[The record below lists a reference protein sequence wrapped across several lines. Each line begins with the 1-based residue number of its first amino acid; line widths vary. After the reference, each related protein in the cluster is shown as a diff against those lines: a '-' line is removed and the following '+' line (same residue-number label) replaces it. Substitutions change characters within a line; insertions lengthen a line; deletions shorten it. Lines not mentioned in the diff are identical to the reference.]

1 MGASDGTTRR
11 LAGRTALVTGASRG
25 IGRAVTEALV
35 HEGAIVWM
43 LARGGDALAKL
54 ADTLGP
60 LARPIAGDVA
70 DAPSLM
76 RALATI
82 TAPGHAAPD
91 LLVNNAGIF
100 PMGSV
105 ESVSPDAF
113 AAALAANLAAP
124 YRLVHALLPG
134 MRAAG
139 RGDLVTIGSTSDRQ
153 IYPGNAAYAPT
164 KFGVRAL
171 HHTVREETR
180 GSGVRCILV
189 SPAATDTPLWDPID
203 PDHTPGLP
211 PRAAMLRPQDVAE
224 AVLWAV
230 TRPPHVTI
238 DELRLARS

>member
-1 MGASDGTTRR
+1 MAPR

-25 IGRAVTEALV
+25 IGRAVATALAA
-35 HEGAIVWM
+35 EGAAVWL
-43 LARGGDALAKL
+43 LARGGEALAEL
-54 ADTLGP
+54 AGALGP
-60 LARPIAGDVA
+60 LAHPLPCDIAD
-70 DAPSLM
+70 PRSLAA
-76 RALATI
+76 ALDQI
-82 TAPGHAAPD
+82 TADGRQTPD

-105 ESVSPDAF
+105 EAIDPDTF
-113 AAALAANLAAP
+113 AAALAVNLEAP
-124 YRLVHALLPG
+124 YRLMHALLPA
-134 MRAAG
+134 MRVRGA
-139 RGDLVTIGSTSDRQ
+139 GDLVTIGSTADRQ

-164 KFGVRAL
+164 KFGARAL

-189 SPAATDTPLWDPID
+189 SPAATDTPLWDPLD

-211 PRAAMLRPQDVAE
+211 PRAAMLRPEDVAD